1 MNTEPSRAP
10 LVTTSAEDAANM
22 MMSEGGPVRS
32 SEPESKTLGA
42 ACCSWGDLR
51 ATVDRHPLCT
61 LAVAFSVGLVAGIC
75 THFE

>member
-10 LVTTSAEDAANM
+10 LVTTSAEEAANM

-32 SEPESKTLGA
+32 SAPESNGVAA
-42 ACCSWGDLR
+42 ACCSWADLR
-51 ATVDRHPLCT
+51 TTVDRHPLCT

>member
-10 LVTTSAEDAANM
+10 LVTTSAEEAANM

-32 SEPESKTLGA
+32 SEPESNSLTA
-42 ACCSWGDLR
+42 ACCSWTDLR

>member
-22 MMSEGGPVRS
+22 MVSEGGPVRS
-32 SEPESKTLGA
+32 PEPESRSMA
-42 ACCSWGDLR
+42 VACCSWADLR